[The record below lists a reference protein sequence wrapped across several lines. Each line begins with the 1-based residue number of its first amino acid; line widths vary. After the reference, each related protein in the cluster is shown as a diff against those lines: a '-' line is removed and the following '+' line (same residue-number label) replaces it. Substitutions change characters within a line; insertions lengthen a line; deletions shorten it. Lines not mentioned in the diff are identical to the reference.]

1 MLSGLHPG
9 VVAAYEVVT
18 DQTGGLSAFFQF
30 ADRPLSALDR
40 SSRFHYLLGYYPSEP
55 RPTNAYRKIEVSVT
69 RAGLRLFYR
78 HGYVAQPEPE
88 RPEDYRR
95 AVTDARLDMGADL
108 LVHPFPREPGVG
120 LFKWEMR
127 LKGPVWSS
135 TSGGGR
141 LRVTVSFA
149 PEQTTF
155 VRDGD
160 GYLSDLDLLLLA
172 DDEQRKILG
181 EHRLRLNIKLNASDF
196 ERTKREWI
204 SYEAMMA
211 AKARPVYLRAVL
223 YDFQQDRTASTQ
235 LRMPR

>member
-1 MLSGLHPG
+1 
-9 VVAAYEVVT
+9 
-18 DQTGGLSAFFQF
+18 
-30 ADRPLSALDR
+30 
-40 SSRFHYLLGYYPSEP
+40 
-55 RPTNAYRKIEVSVT
+55 
-69 RAGLRLFYR
+69 
-78 HGYVAQPEPE
+78 
-88 RPEDYRR
+88 
-95 AVTDARLDMGADL
+95 
-108 LVHPFPREPGVG
+108 
-120 LFKWEMR
+120 MR